1 MEVVGTASRSE
12 AGSTTTTRTAEPLY
26 ERDRELDVLQRV
38 LHRAR
43 CGAGELVVVEGPAG
57 IGKTRLLREAT
68 VLARSAGMGVVAARA
83 LEREQGVP
91 WAVAGRLLTGPVR
104 AAPPEDRARLLAG
117 QAALAAG
124 VVDPSAPRPQDRH
137 SVLRGLYW
145 LTVQLT
151 SGTPF
156 RPLLLAVDDAQWT
169 DGPSSAFLAHISAG
183 VHDLPVTVLLA
194 VRSGEESVGGDTLG
208 WMRDHRERQVLVPA
222 ALSVRAVE
230 TMVTDELGN
239 AEPEFVSACARVTG
253 GNPFLV
259 SELARTLGAN
269 RTPPVVRSVPEVER
283 LVPRPVLEAV
293 LTRLRRLGEPARS
306 LAAAAAVLGDGAE
319 LRWAA
324 RLAHLDPTTAERA
337 ADVLAASQVLEP
349 GEPLRFP
356 HPLIARAVYTDLS
369 PFARAGAHQAAA
381 ELLAC
386 DGRPAVEVA
395 AHLLLTRPDGR
406 AQTVWTL
413 RGAAQ
418 VVLSQGDP
426 RAALRLLHRAL
437 AEPPEPSERAG
448 ALLQLATAQIA
459 CSDDAAEDSIV
470 AALALATDPA
480 ARAAAHTVLASARF
494 ARSDHLGAAQAFEL
508 VLADLEPQNPSYE
521 RILGQYLTAATLQVR
536 LHGRTQALLAPV
548 TAAAAVGRLPED
560 PCLLAHLGL
569 HAALGGGS
577 AAQVRALA
585 ESATRVDPLV
595 DADTHGTAMGM
606 LVHALVAVD
615 DVDAAQR
622 IAEAALAEAQ
632 RRGSVLMYA
641 NASYHRAVCSYR
653 RGALTAALDD
663 LEQSL
668 RASQESRQGGV
679 VWIQAL
685 TARVRL
691 ERGEV
696 AAASAALL
704 LPGPTSQDRMDH
716 AVLLAARAE
725 VALAAGDPSAALHAA
740 TDAGRHLAYFGIDH
754 SGLLAWRPAAA
765 RAATALGDSL
775 RAAGLIE
782 EELERC
788 RARAT
793 PSALSQA
800 LRTAAAIGLGG
811 AEELEEAASLVR
823 GGPCALE
830 HARVLVALGAVRRRD
845 GDDRQAQTQL
855 RTGLE
860 LADACGAWAL
870 AKLARDELRATGA
883 RPRRAALS
891 GAAALTPSERRIAEL
906 AAAGLSNLRIA
917 QDLFVTPKT
926 VETHLTNAF
935 RKLGI
940 RSRRQLAAALAAPA
954 AAPAA
959 GGERAEAD

>member
-1 MEVVGTASRSE
+1 M
-12 AGSTTTTRTAEPLY
+12 
-26 ERDRELDVLQRV
+26 LQRA
-38 LHRAR
+38 LQRAG
-43 CGAGELVVVEGPAG
+43 CGGGELVVVEGPAG

-68 VLARSAGMGVVAARA
+68 VLARSAGMGVVATRA

-91 WAVAGRLLTGPVR
+91 WAVAARLLTGPVR
-104 AAPPEDRARLLAG
+104 TAAPEERGRLLAG

-124 VVDPSAPRPQDRH
+124 VVDPSAPRPEDRH

-145 LTVQLT
+145 LTVHLT
-151 SGTPF
+151 SGTPV
-156 RPLLLAVDDAQWT
+156 RPLLLAVDDVQWT
-169 DGPSSAFLAHISAG
+169 DGPSSAFLAHLAAR
-183 VHDLPVTVLLA
+183 VHELPVTILLA
-194 VRSGEESVGGDTLG
+194 VRTGEEPVGGDVLE
-208 WMRDHRERQVLVPA
+208 WVRDHRERQVLMPA
-222 ALSVRAVE
+222 ALTLRGVE
-230 TMVTDELGN
+230 TMVTDELGS

-259 SELARTLGAN
+259 SELTRTLKAN
-269 RTPPVVRSVPEVER
+269 RTPTAVRSVPEVER

-306 LAAAAAVLGDGAE
+306 LAAAVAVLGDGAA

-324 RLAHLDPTTAERA
+324 RLADVDPTTAERA
-337 ADVLAASQVLEP
+337 ADVLAASHILEP
-349 GEPLRFP
+349 GEPLRFT
-356 HPLIARAVYTDLS
+356 HPLIARVVYTDLS
-369 PFARAGAHQAAA
+369 PFACARAHQAAA
-381 ELLAC
+381 ELLAS

-406 AQTVWTL
+406 AETVRTL
-413 RGAAQ
+413 RDAAR
-418 VVLSQGDP
+418 VVLAQGDP

-437 AEPPEPSERAG
+437 AEPPEPSERLG
-448 ALLQLATAQIA
+448 ALLQLATVQVA
-459 CSDDAAEDSIV
+459 CCDDGAEASIE
-470 AALALATDPA
+470 AALAVATDPA

-494 ARSDHLGAAQAFEL
+494 ARSDHLGAAQAFDL
-508 VLADLEPQNPSYE
+508 VLTDLGPQDPSYE
-521 RILGQYLTAATLQVR
+521 RILGQYLTAATFQVQLR
-536 LHGRTQALLAPV
+536 GRTRALLAPV
-548 TAAAAVGRLPED
+548 IAAAAAPARRLPED
-560 PCLLAHLGL
+560 PCLLAHLAL
-569 HAALGGGS
+569 RAALGGGS

-585 ESATRVDPLV
+585 DSATRVDPLV

-615 DVDAAQR
+615 DVDTAQQM
-622 IAEAALAEAQ
+622 AEAALAEAQ

-641 NASYHRAVCSYR
+641 NASYQRAMCRYR

-704 LPGPTSQDRMDH
+704 LPGPTSQERMDH

-725 VALAAGDPSAALHAA
+725 VALAAGDPSAALRAA
-740 TDAGRHLAYFGIDH
+740 TDAGRHLACFGIDH
-754 SGLLAWRPAAA
+754 SGLVAWRPAAA
-765 RAATALGDSL
+765 RAASALDEPL
-775 RAAGLIE
+775 RAARLLE
-782 EELERC
+782 QELERC
-788 RARAT
+788 RAHGV
-793 PSALSQA
+793 PSALSRA
-800 LRTAAAIGLGG
+800 LRTAAALGQGG
-811 AEELEEAASLVR
+811 AEQLEEAASLVR

-830 HARVLVALGAVRRRD
+830 HAHALVALGAARRRA
-845 GDDRQAQTQL
+845 GDDGPAQSRL

-891 GAAALTPSERRIAEL
+891 GAAALTPSERRIAEM

-954 AAPAA
+954 ALPAA
-959 GGERAEAD
+959 GGGRAEMD